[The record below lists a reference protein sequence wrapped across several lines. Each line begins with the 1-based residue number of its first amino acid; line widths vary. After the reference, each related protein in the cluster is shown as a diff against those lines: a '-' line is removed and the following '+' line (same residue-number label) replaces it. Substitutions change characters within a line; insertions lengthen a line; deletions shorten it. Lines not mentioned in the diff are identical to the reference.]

1 MTGDLNDAFNVLLC
15 EVLFEF
21 GLAILDYGFAD
32 ELATLNPSLI
42 DDHFVVLSEL
52 NLVVL
57 DSLVEG
63 FVFVVSLLDIVDY
76 LQQIDGYRKNLSSG
90 LQHLLVLL
98 DLLFVLLLE
107 LTLVLAFIGGAA
119 QDLLEFGL

>member
-1 MTGDLNDAFNVLLC
+1 M
-15 EVLFEF
+15 
-21 GLAILDYGFAD
+21 ILDYGFAD
-32 ELATLNPSLI
+32 ELTALNSSLI

-57 DSLVEG
+57 DSLIEG
-63 FVFVVSLLDIVDY
+63 FVFVVSFLNIVDY

-119 QDLLEFGL
+119 QNLLEFGL

>member
-1 MTGDLNDAFNVLLC
+1 MLL
-15 EVLFEF
+15 EF
-21 GLAILDYGFAD
+21 GLVILDYGFAD
-32 ELATLNPSLI
+32 ELAALNPSLI

-63 FVFVVSLLDIVDY
+63 FVFVVSLLDIVNY
-76 LQQIDGYRKNLSSG
+76 LQQIDGYGKNLSSG
-90 LQHLLVLL
+90 LQHFLVLL
-98 DLLFVLLLE
+98 DLLLVLLLE